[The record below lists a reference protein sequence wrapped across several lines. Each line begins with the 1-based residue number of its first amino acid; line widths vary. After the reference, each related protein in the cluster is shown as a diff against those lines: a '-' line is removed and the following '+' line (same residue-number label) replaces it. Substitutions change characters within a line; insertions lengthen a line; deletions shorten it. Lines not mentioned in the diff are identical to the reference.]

1 MNVYQDVVPKYPTKC
16 EVEWVDAEDPLFLLY
31 TSGSTGKPKV
41 LVGLSFKFFF
51 LSFFISLVYANVDFP
66 KKGVLHTTGGY
77 MVHTATTFKYAFDY
91 KPSDVYWYSSD
102 SAHTECCNFLCL
114 KLLSDLLIHG
124 ET

>member
-114 KLLSDLLIHG
+114 KLLSDLLIHD

>member
-1 MNVYQDVVPKYPTKC
+1 MLKILC
-16 EVEWVDAEDPLFLLY
+16 SCFILVEAQENQRYLLAL
-31 TSGSTGKPKV
+31 V
-41 LVGLSFKFFF
+41 LSFFF

-77 MVHTATTFKYAFDY
+77 MVYTATTFKYAFDY

-114 KLLSDLLIHG
+114 KLLSDLLIHD

>member
-41 LVGLSFKFFF
+41 LVGLFYGFFF
-51 LSFFISLVYANVDFP
+51 SFFISLVYANVDFP

-77 MVHTATTFKYAFDY
+77 MVYTATTFKYAFDY

-114 KLLSDLLIHG
+114 KLLSDLLIHD